1 MLKLI
6 RDDLF
11 EFIKFLGVV
20 DNDLF
25 EYGFGESF
33 EVKNSGII

>member
-11 EFIKFLGVV
+11 ELIKFLGIV
-20 DNDLF
+20 DNDLL
-25 EYGFGESF
+25 EYGFGEGF